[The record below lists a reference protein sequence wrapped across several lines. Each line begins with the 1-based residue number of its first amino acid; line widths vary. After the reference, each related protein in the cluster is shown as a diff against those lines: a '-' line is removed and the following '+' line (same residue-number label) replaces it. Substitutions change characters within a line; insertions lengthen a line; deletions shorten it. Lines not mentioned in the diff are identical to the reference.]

1 MTNDETISLRAT
13 VIAGKRYDDDW
24 TVIWRGMSIGRIMQA
39 SGVPAHLAQLSW
51 TCSVHGK
58 PGASASGSGLDLE
71 DCKAKFKTAWTTI
84 RAELSE
90 DDITLACEYAENSRE
105 ALARYDRKQR
115 R

>member
-24 TVIWRGMSIGRIMQA
+24 TVIWRGMSIGSTCRPAACQPILR
-39 SGVPAHLAQLSW
+39 SGRK
-51 TCSVHGK
+51 CSVQGK
-58 PGASASGSGLDLE
+58 PGASANGSGTDLD
-71 DCKAKFKTAWTTI
+71 DCKAKFKTAWAAI
-84 RAELSE
+84 RAELTE
-90 DDITLACEYAENSRE
+90 VDIASAREYAENSRE